1 MDQMILTRGNQG
13 WSIEEHLALM
23 KQANISR
30 SILSITS
37 PGTYLKPGDLELCG
51 KITRETNEELAH
63 ICEKEPD
70 HFSFFAS
77 LPLPDV
83 EGSLTEIDYALDHLG
98 AKGFAILTNAN
109 GVYLGEPVLDDV
121 FLKLSQR
128 KATVLIH
135 PTTCRLC
142 SETEGEKAI
151 ESCPLPQYPRPMLE
165 FFFDTAR
172 TVSHLILSRTVER
185 CPGITF
191 IIPHCGSVLPSI
203 VERITSY
210 SARIYK
216 NNSISTDRVRHL
228 FKTRFYFDLA
238 GFPFPDQIHGI
249 MRFTDSSRLLYGTD
263 YPFLPAEAVV
273 ESANRND
280 DEVAKMFGVDEQVDI
295 YSRNACSLLGFQE

>member
-1 MDQMILTRGNQG
+1 MQRIDTHSHAVPPGWRKYCHDLGWDKPDGMAGLPVSNYYPQTAGMDQMILTRGNQG

-172 TVSHLILSRTVER
+172 TVSHLILSR
-185 CPGITF
+185 
-191 IIPHCGSVLPSI
+191 
-203 VERITSY
+203 
-210 SARIYK
+210 
-216 NNSISTDRVRHL
+216 
-228 FKTRFYFDLA
+228 
-238 GFPFPDQIHGI
+238 
-249 MRFTDSSRLLYGTD
+249 
-263 YPFLPAEAVV
+263 
-273 ESANRND
+273 
-280 DEVAKMFGVDEQVDI
+280 
-295 YSRNACSLLGFQE
+295 